1 MRRLVVLPLLA
12 ALLGASS
19 GCAAVAWQ
27 NRGVG
32 TGFFYA
38 DTATMVWT
46 SGEAMGP
53 KTGEACA
60 RSWFGVY
67 TVGDA
72 SVATAAR
79 NGGITRV
86 THVDQRFE
94 NLGGVLGTYC
104 LVVTGY

>member
-12 ALLGASS
+12 ALLAASS

-32 TGFFYA
+32 TGIFYA

-79 NGGITRV
+79 NGGISRV
-86 THVDQRFE
+86 THVDQRLE
-94 NLGGVLGTYC
+94 NLGGVLATYC